1 MFTWIYGGFWIS
13 LQLFS
18 ENRFVLEGF
27 LTSCSFDYI
36 SRNIYNRSLNMAM
49 IIGGFCIPVSTIVL
63 FYLLIWNILRSK
75 KCLVP
80 NLVKS
85 KSSFESSH
93 TNKKLIKSSLDIS
106 QKKND
111 FKNGLE
117 KEVKILKTLIMFVG
131 MFCVAWLPYAIVSML
146 AQYGSNIENYINPY
160 TTSLPALFAK
170 TASIFNPIIYI
181 LKNTN
186 CSTYYRNKF
195 NCRRSLQIL
204 FRKNTPTVQV

>member
-36 SRNIYNRSLNMAM
+36 SRNLYSRCLNMAM
-49 IIGGFCIPVSTIVL
+49 IIGGFCIPILTIIV

-75 KCLVP
+75 KCLVT
-80 NLVKS
+80 NIGKS
-85 KSSFESSH
+85 RSSFESNH
-93 TNKKLIKSSLDIS
+93 PNKKFIKRSLDIA
-106 QKKND
+106 QKND
-111 FKNGLE
+111 SKNGLE
-117 KEVKILKTLIMFVG
+117 KEVKILRTLIMFVG
-131 MFCVAWLPYAIVSML
+131 MFCIAWLPYALVSII

-170 TASIFNPIIYI
+170 TASIFNPLIYI
-181 LKNTN
+181 LKNKN
-186 CSTYYRNKF
+186 CSTYYKNKF
-195 NCRRSLQIL
+195 HCKRSPQIL
-204 FRKNTPTVQV
+204 FRKNTPAVQV

>member
-1 MFTWIYGGFWIS
+1 MFLRLYQPQYIQPKPEHGNDHRRILHS
-13 LQLFS
+13 
-18 ENRFVLEGF
+18 RF
-27 LTSCSFDYI
+27 D
-36 SRNIYNRSLNMAM
+36 NRS
-49 IIGGFCIPVSTIVL
+49 IL
-63 FYLLIWNILRSK
+63 FTHLEHFAIEKMFSA
-75 KCLVP
+75 
-80 NLVKS
+80 

-186 CSTYYRNKF
+186 CSTYYRNKL
-195 NCRRSLQIL
+195 NCRRSPQIL